1 MGEAGRETPAVGGL
15 NGDWRILRLY
25 FRAGGGVMRR
35 RNFCGPP
42 RAARS
47 EEYSMAAKLAGG
59 GGSKYALG
67 QNADINVTPFVDI
80 MLVLLIV
87 MMVAV
92 PVATLAIKVD
102 LPPAVASP
110 TKPKPPT
117 FIEVAPNGSIDV
129 FNGQQNQ
136 RIPTTLGYL
145 TTTLRQNL
153 GPDAATQSI
162 LIRADR
168 SVRYGDFMAVVN
180 QLQVEGFY
188 KIALILEGNGTGK

>member
-1 MGEAGRETPAVGGL
+1 MAV
-15 NGDWRILRLY
+15 
-25 FRAGGGVMRR
+25 
-35 RNFCGPP
+35 
-42 RAARS
+42 
-47 EEYSMAAKLAGG
+47 KLGG
-59 GGSKYALG
+59 GGGGRYALG

-87 MMVAV
+87 MMVAI

-117 FIEVAPNGSIDV
+117 FIEVNPNGSIDV
-129 FNGQQNQ
+129 FNGEKGQ

-180 QLQVEGFY
+180 QLQSEAFY
-188 KIALILEGNGTGK
+188 KVSLILEGNAGGAG

>member
-1 MGEAGRETPAVGGL
+1 MAV
-15 NGDWRILRLY
+15 
-25 FRAGGGVMRR
+25 
-35 RNFCGPP
+35 
-42 RAARS
+42 
-47 EEYSMAAKLAGG
+47 KLGGG
-59 GGSKYALG
+59 GGSRYDIG

-117 FIEVAPNGSIDV
+117 FIEVAANGQLDV
-129 FNGQQNQ
+129 FNGEKGA
-136 RIPTTLGYL
+136 RLPTTLQYL
-145 TTTLRQNL
+145 AASLLENL
-153 GPDAATQSI
+153 GPNARDQSV

-168 SVRYGDFMAVVN
+168 AARYADFMSVVN
-180 QLQVEGFY
+180 QLQTDGFY
-188 KIALILEGNGTGK
+188 KISLITEGNAK